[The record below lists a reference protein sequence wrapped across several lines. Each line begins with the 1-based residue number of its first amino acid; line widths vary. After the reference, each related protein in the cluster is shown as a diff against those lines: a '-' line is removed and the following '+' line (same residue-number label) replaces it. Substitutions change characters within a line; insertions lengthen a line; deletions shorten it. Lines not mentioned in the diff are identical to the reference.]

1 MPESNG
7 KPSRGGLF
15 WLGVAAAVVLPAAL
29 SLIFWGTTP
38 AVGGWSQVGVSP
50 SESSAGVDYSE
61 NGRLPVG
68 AATTSGRS
76 LYLQNCSKCHGA
88 NLAGTVTIPALKRP
102 NWPYS
107 KDRDLLIKIIH
118 QGRGLTMPSFD
129 GRLSNQQIEAIAD
142 YIQSENGAK

>member
-7 KPSRGGLF
+7 RPSRGGLF

-50 SESSAGVDYSE
+50 SESSAGVDYSQ

-68 AATTSGRS
+68 AAATSGRS
-76 LYLQNCSKCHGA
+76 LYLQNCSSCHGA
-88 NLAGTVTIPALKRP
+88 NLAGTATIPALKRP
-102 NWPYS
+102 NWPYQ
-107 KDRDLLIKIIH
+107 KDRDLLVRIIH
-118 QGRGLTMPSFD
+118 QGRGFTMPSFD
-129 GRLSNQQIEAIAD
+129 GRLSNQQINAIAD

>member
-1 MPESNG
+1 MPESND

-15 WLGVAAAVVLPAAL
+15 WLGVGAAVVLPAAL
-29 SLIFWGTTP
+29 RLIFWGTTP

-50 SESSAGVDYSE
+50 SESSSAMDYSQ

-68 AATTSGRS
+68 AAATGGRS
-76 LYLQNCSKCHGA
+76 LYLQNCSSCHGA
-88 NLAGTVTIPALKRP
+88 TLAGTDTIPALKRP

-107 KDRDLLIKIIH
+107 HNRDLLVKIIH

-129 GRLSNQQIEAIAD
+129 GRLSNQQINAIAD
-142 YIQSENGAK
+142 YVQSENGAK